1 MIDMRHE
8 LAAQCACRDDLFAQK
23 AKKESRKAREEKTT
37 LQHDAKQQPTAS
49 SILEKETRG
58 RKAPETPLHAHP
70 REELPGLG
78 LGIDNCIYLLPP

>member
-23 AKKESRKAREEKTT
+23 ANKNQEKRREEKTIL
-37 LQHDAKQQPTAS
+37 LQHDAKPQPTA

-58 RKAPETPLHAHP
+58 RKLRKPPARTPSRRTAQF
-70 REELPGLG
+70 GSG
-78 LGIDNCIYLLPP
+78 D